1 MTKQSTFWLKSIQ
14 APPGYG
20 RKWMALALVLLLSPL
35 VGFTQN
41 ISGKIL
47 DEDGAGLEGATI
59 IVQGT
64 TTGTFSQEGGGY
76 TIEAAIGDVL
86 VVSYY
91 GFVRQEM
98 PITGSSM
105 DVVMVANVQS
115 LDAVILT
122 GYSSEKKKDL
132 LGAVSVIDLDA
143 VASTPNPNVMQT
155 IQGRSPGVFVDLSG
169 DPGQGAR
176 VRIRGVSTLGNNDAL
191 YIVDGVPIQPFVTN
205 ETGAGD
211 LNWGLSWL
219 NPNDI
224 ASVQVLKDASSASI
238 YGSRASNGV
247 VIITTKQPQANQA
260 PRITFNA
267 RYSVENW
274 NDRDQLTNNRERGI
288 LEWQGAVNDGADPDA
303 TGIYTYDW
311 NYDPSLGA
319 GVQGNGVPVLNNINY
334 PEWLDE
340 GDQLRPAGHP
350 SSIYGGDIEV
360 GTDWFDQIAQTGIM
374 QNYDVSFA
382 QSTNKGGVYFSV
394 NYLDQEGVVIGT
406 DYTRVGARLNSNYS
420 FLDDRVTIGQNLAV
434 SSGER
439 AWMDTG
445 FGGTPEQ
452 GPYRVKSILPVYTED
467 GRFAGPPGGGFSDRD
482 NPLAVATD
490 NRDDRISNIK
500 VFGNVFANIQF
511 TDELSFRTNFGI
523 DYDAINSTDIFR
535 TYSRGFLANNV
546 AELQET
552 NRNFTN
558 WVFNNTLT
566 YAKSVG
572 NHNFSVL
579 AGTEAVKNTVS
590 FFSATGK
597 EFALETVDYFQ
608 LSAASGEKNA
618 SGGETG
624 FSLFSYFGKVNYSF
638 ASKYLMSATLRRD
651 GSSRFGINNRFAVF
665 PAASAG
671 WRISEEAFMSN
682 VSAIS
687 NLKIRV
693 GWGQTGNQDILND
706 ARFSLYQSVY
716 APANNVLPW
725 GGGCAEAVC
734 PDAATSYDIGNND
747 SGILPS
753 GFLATQTGNDDLR
766 WETQTEINVGF
777 DFGLW
782 SQTIT
787 GSFEV
792 FQKQTDDI
800 LIQPTTIGAY
810 GDGSRRFVN
819 GASMQT
825 TGWELG
831 LQYNAPGTPD
841 FYYTIGVN
849 LSAFD
854 AIITDIPEDL
864 YSSFP
869 GNEEQNIIGQAPNAL
884 FGYRSDGIF
893 QNAEEVAAH
902 ADQVGARVG
911 ALRFMDLNDDGVIN
925 VLDQEYDGANGVAA
939 INFGLNP
946 TVYYKSFDFSLFVWG
961 ALGRKSIPANLY
973 KLELGTLDN
982 GENGGVNQLDAWS
995 FTNTGSHIPAV
1006 SNSNRPFGFSHEYD
1020 VRNGNFLAFRQ
1031 ATVGYTLPQTSSLSK
1046 IFSSLRVY
1054 VTGENL
1060 GWIVD
1065 RSGANQWVGTGFSV
1079 EDVAVSSST
1088 GRSYPKPMR
1097 LTGGITIGF

>member
-1 MTKQSTFWLKSIQ
+1 ML
-14 APPGYG
+14 
-20 RKWMALALVLLLSPL
+20 LVLLLLLAPL
-35 VGFTQN
+35 GSFAQS
-41 ISGKIL
+41 ISGKIM
-47 DEDGAGLEGATI
+47 DDDGQGLEGATI

-64 TTGTFSQEGGGY
+64 TKGTFSTEGGAY
-76 TIEAAIGDVL
+76 TVEASIGDVL

-91 GFVRQEM
+91 GFVKQEV
-98 PITGSSM
+98 PITKTVQ
-105 DVVMVANVQS
+105 DVVLSPDVQS
-115 LDAVILT
+115 LDAVVLT

-143 VASTPNPNVMQT
+143 VQNTPNPDVMQT
-155 IQGRSPGVFVDLSG
+155 IQGRSAGVFVALSG
-169 DPGQGAR
+169 DPGQSAR
-176 VRIRGVSTLGNNDAL
+176 VRIRGISTLGNNDAL

-205 ETGAGD
+205 ETGGGD
-211 LNWGLSWL
+211 INWGLSWL
-219 NPNDI
+219 NASDI
-224 ASVQVLKDASSASI
+224 ESVQVLKDASSASI

-247 VIITTKQPQANQA
+247 VIITTKQPKANQA

-274 NDRDQLTNNRERGI
+274 NDRDELTNNRERAI
-288 LEWQGAVNDGADPDA
+288 LEWQGAVNDGSDPNA

-319 GVQGNGVPVLNNINY
+319 GIQGNGVPVLNQIFY
-334 PEWLDE
+334 PEWLDQ
-340 GDQLRPAGHP
+340 GDQLRPSGSSA
-350 SSIYGGDIEV
+350 SIYGGDIEV
-360 GTDWFDQIAQTGIM
+360 GTDWFDQIAQTGMM
-374 QNYDVSFA
+374 QNYDLSFA
-382 QSTNKGGVYFSV
+382 QASDKGGVFFSV
-394 NYLDQEGVVIGT
+394 NYLDQQGVVIGT
-406 DYTRVGARLNSNYS
+406 DYQRFGARLNSNYS
-420 FLDDRVTIGQNLAV
+420 FLDGRVTIGQNLNVAR
-434 SSGER
+434 EDR

-490 NRDDRISNIK
+490 NRDDKINNIK
-500 VFGNVFANIQF
+500 VFGNIYANVELF
-511 TDELSFRTNFGI
+511 EGLSFRTNFGL
-523 DYDAINSTDIFR
+523 DYDNISAVDIFR
-535 TYSRGFLANNV
+535 TYSRGFLANTV
-546 AELQET
+546 AELNET
-552 NRNFTN
+552 NRQFTN

-566 YAKSVG
+566 YNKTIGKSS
-572 NHNFSVL
+572 FTAL
-579 AGTEAVKNTVS
+579 AGTEAVKNTAQ

-618 SGGETG
+618 TGGETG
-624 FSLFSYFGKVNYSF
+624 FSLFSYFGKVNYSYGG
-638 ASKYLMSATLRRD
+638 KYLASATLRRD
-651 GSSRFGINNRFAVF
+651 GSSRFGINNRFATF
-665 PAASAG
+665 PAASVG
-671 WRISEEAFMSN
+671 WRISEEAFLSN
-682 VSAIS
+682 VTAIS
-687 NLKIRV
+687 DLKLRV
-693 GWGQTGNQDILND
+693 GWGKTGNQDILND

-716 APANNVLPW
+716 APGNNVLPW
-725 GGGCAEAVC
+725 GGGCAEALC

-782 SQTIT
+782 AQQIT
-787 GSFEV
+787 GSVEF

-810 GDGSRRFVN
+810 GDGARRFVN

-825 TGWELG
+825 TGWEVS
-831 LQYNAPGTPD
+831 LQYNAPGNPD

-864 YSSFP
+864 FSSFP
-869 GNEEQNIIGQAPNAL
+869 GNVEQNIIGQAPNAL
-884 FGYRSDGIF
+884 FGYRTDGIF
-893 QNAEEVAAH
+893 QNAEEVSAH

-911 ALRFMDLNDDGVIN
+911 TLRFVDLNNDGVIN

-946 TVYYKSFDFSLFVWG
+946 VVHYKNFDFSLFVWG
-961 ALGRKSIPANLY
+961 ALGRKAVPANLY

-1020 VRNGNFLAFRQ
+1020 VRNGNFLSFRQ
-1031 ATVGYTLPQTSSLSK
+1031 ATVGYSLPQTSSLSK
-1046 IFSSLRVY
+1046 VFSTLRVY

-1079 EDVAVSSST
+1079 EDIAVSSSQ
-1088 GRSYPKPMR
+1088 GRFYPKPMR
-1097 LTGGITIGF
+1097 FTAGVTLGF